1 MRKRRT
7 YTLVE
12 AGSVFI
18 ITLIVIVL
26 TTLGVYFWGL
36 GHHRTFF
43 ENSMMS
49 TTALALSFFSFTTIG
64 LYRGV
69 KLRDNLGRVTDRYKS
84 KFLNPN
90 TSDRPVTADP
100 GIDISDAPALGD
112 DLLSIIASIIFWIL
126 VAFVLSFALSFV
138 GDMLVVSV
146 LAFVAMLY
154 WIFFRA
160 LRLVFKNSNR
170 SKGDLLESMKWGLF
184 YTFLYSSW
192 IYGIFFVV
200 ELLKR

>member
-7 YTLVE
+7 YKLIE
-12 AGSVFI
+12 AGNVFV
-18 ITLIVIVL
+18 ITLLVIVL

-49 TTALALSFFSFTTIG
+49 TTMLAISFFSFTTTG

-69 KLRDNLGRVTDRYKS
+69 KLKDSLGRVTDRYRS
-84 KFLNPN
+84 KFLNFDPSDPPPSTD
-90 TSDRPVTADP
+90 TS
-100 GIDISDAPALGD
+100 IDIPDAPALGD
-112 DLLSIIASIIFWIL
+112 DLISIVVSIILWIL
-126 VAFVLSFALSFV
+126 IAFILSFALSFI
-138 GDMLVVSV
+138 GDMLAVSV
-146 LAFVAMLY
+146 LAFIAMLY

-170 SKGDLLESMKWGLF
+170 SKGDLLESMKWGLA
-184 YTFLYSSW
+184 YTFLYSGW
-192 IYGIFFVV
+192 IYGIFFIV
-200 ELLKR
+200 EFIKR